1 MARPSLR
8 DVASAAGVSITL
20 ASFAINGRA
29 GVSDSARQRILDA
42 ARQLGYHANPHARAL
57 RTGSS
62 NTFALM
68 IRNVTN
74 PFFLDVVSGAQEA
87 AFAEDASVLV
97 VDSDYSSERE
107 LRHLQRL
114 AGERVEGLA
123 IAPVGPG
130 ASVRRWQ
137 ELCPDVPTVVLN
149 ATAPGIEGVRRVGP
163 DNTAA
168 VELAVRHLAGL
179 GHREIA
185 FLTAESTQMADH
197 DRLAAFLALAD
208 TLGIRPRPVET
219 ALTLDGVSAVT
230 TRLLTG
236 PEPPSALITNSDHT
250 AHAVYKA
257 ARALGVRIGADLS
270 VVGHD
275 DLPTSELLDP
285 PLTTL
290 RLNRRELGRAVF
302 ARMLDPTGLADHRE
316 PVELVV
322 RDSTRPVARS

>member
-8 DVASAAGVSITL
+8 DVAKVAGVSVTL
-20 ASFAINGRA
+20 ASFALNGRE
-29 GVSDSARQRILDA
+29 GVSDSARQRIREAA
-42 ARQLGYHANPHARAL
+42 ARLGYSANPHARAL

-62 NTFALM
+62 NTYAFM

-74 PFFLDVVSGAQEA
+74 PFFIDVMSGAQEA
-87 AFAEDASVLV
+87 AFTADASIMV
-97 VDSDYSSERE
+97 VDSDYSARRE

-130 ASVRRWQ
+130 ASVHRWQ

-163 DNTAA
+163 DNRSA
-168 VELAVRHLAGL
+168 VAQALRHLVEL

-185 FLTAESTQMADH
+185 FLTAEKSLMADH
-197 DRLAAFLALAD
+197 DRLATFLELAERS
-208 TLGIRPRPVET
+208 GIRPRPVET
-219 ALTLDGVSAVT
+219 ALTLAGVWSVT
-230 TRLLTG
+230 TRLLDG
-236 PEPPSALITNSDHT
+236 PRPPTALITNSDHT

-257 ARALGVRIGADLS
+257 ARARGIRIGADLS

-275 DLPTSELLDP
+275 DLPASELLDP

-290 RLNRRELGRAVF
+290 RLDRRQLGRAVF
-302 ARMLDPTGLADHRE
+302 ARLLDPKGLPDHRE

-322 RDSTRPVARS
+322 RGSTCSLRGR